1 MKVAAAAAG
10 HHSTTV
16 ASSNP
21 NRELQNRGQNSDAI
35 RLVEHTLWHEIRGDQ
50 YSLHDL
56 SCVFDTVGFF
66 VLRQKWKCQGE
77 SRDKTEQSLFH
88 SSSSGS
94 FSGGGIL
101 RERYYAR
108 EAKSS
113 RIRFHCGLTVRQNFR
128 LEFRFF
134 SHICCQT
141 SSPPNDEGLKLS
153 QPPYCFVI
161 QPVVLR
167 AWRALMGR

>member
-10 HHSTTV
+10 HHSTTI
-16 ASSNP
+16 ASSDP

-35 RLVEHTLWHEIRGDQ
+35 RLVEHTLRNAIWGVQ
-50 YSLHDL
+50 YFLHDL
-56 SCVFDTVGFF
+56 SCVFDAVGFF

-108 EAKSS
+108 EAQSS
-113 RIRFHCGLTVRQNFR
+113 RIRFRCTLAVWQDFR

-134 SHICCQT
+134 SRICCHIER
-141 SSPPNDEGLKLS
+141 PAKALKLDT
-153 QPPYCFVI
+153 PEFNFRLLWI
-161 QPVVLR
+161 
-167 AWRALMGR
+167 